1 MRVFVQAVR
10 GEDLAEDEEGG
21 HGFIFEDDV
30 VAAEGPAVVAGVE
43 MVAEGQDSPGERVVN
58 GTR

>member
-1 MRVFVQAVR
+1 MGASA
-10 GEDLAEDEEGG
+10 L
-21 HGFIFEDDV
+21 IFEDDV

-58 GTR
+58 ADV

>member
-21 HGFIFEDDV
+21 HGSV
-30 VAAEGPAVVAGVE
+30 VAFLLGFFLRGFLGGLW
-43 MVAEGQDSPGERVVN
+43 GQAHLFLKTMS
-58 GTR
+58 